1 MNKCVKRLIES
12 LFDDDFED
20 IVDNRDDLSSDFAGK
35 IMKNMLKYCESY
47 LTEQTFSNSYID
59 IKNVVDKKVHS
70 EVEGS
75 TVAFYYETKKPEE
88 PKVYLTHVSFRRLND
103 AQKFIDELNEFSI
116 SNVLLRYNLEVGRY
130 VNAKDSDAINNII
143 DLKNINFISV
153 GLKGVY
159 PKNFYVNGDDL
170 KEEKLYSTVFEE
182 HNYYYKG
189 DVDINLLRC
198 WIDNETIDIESTDSI
213 SLMECYNMNDYSFIK
228 KVNNTFRNATYSY
241 KGLPKTGNLTGLP
254 NGKYRAQI
262 EFNDER
268 TVNEPYQPLD
278 GKVKINFVGFPSN
291 CSEFTAR
298 IRQMPWR
305 ILPYMSFEGITMQNL
320 PKFNFE
326 AGGFP
331 GKNYGIMIQ
340 LGPYKFEANCRR
352 WKPTKPQWKTILTS
366 KDWFLD
372 CYSSKNGP
380 HREYVEPD
388 NKEAQETFIKE
399 KSKIDSVNKR
409 TEDKKEDAELMKENC
424 IKYLKAGATYFGNNW
439 VIRIKSLGDRFI
451 SYTLMKRL
459 SITDGHRTYE
469 AFCKWLD
476 HTSFKLEKGGTETLR
491 DVIVKPVEERRAKI
505 VEQRKE
511 EAKQLRKELRNK
523 AKENNVVKQTSDET
537 NNDEIQPVKKRRG
550 RPRKSDI
557 TAKNNTEVNSENNN
571 GTEVTNNSNVKIY
584 DYSDRAIAIY
594 GDYKDILPIKDK
606 LKEIGCRYNKFLNIN
621 GVKTPGWIVSA
632 KKRAEVEK
640 IINNKN

>member
-20 IVDNRDDLSSDFAGK
+20 IVDNRDDLSSDLAGK
-35 IMKNMLKYCESY
+35 IMENMLTYCESY

-70 EVEGS
+70 EVEG
-75 TVAFYYETKKPEE
+75 TTAAFYYETKNPEE

-130 VNAKDSDAINNII
+130 VNMKDSDAMNNII

-170 KEEKLYSTVFEE
+170 KEKKLYSKVFEE

-228 KVNNTFRNATYSY
+228 KINNTFQNTTYSY

-254 NGKYRAQI
+254 NGTYKARL
-262 EFNDER
+262 EFDDER

-291 CSEFTAR
+291 CSELIAR
-298 IRQMPWR
+298 IRQLPWR
-305 ILPYMSFEGITMQNL
+305 VLPYMSFEGITMQNL

-326 AGGFP
+326 ACGFP
-331 GKNYGIMIQ
+331 GKNFGIMIQ

-380 HREYVEPD
+380 NREYVEPD
-388 NKEAQETFIKE
+388 NKEAQEAFIKE
-399 KSKIDSVNKR
+399 KAKIDSVNKR

-424 IKYLKAGATYFGNNW
+424 IKYLKPDTTYFGNNW
-439 VIRIKSLGDRFI
+439 VIRIKSLGDKFI
-451 SYTLMKRL
+451 SYTLMKPKRFY
-459 SITDGHRTYE
+459 ITNTYKTYE

-523 AKENNVVKQTSDET
+523 AKENNVIKQTSVET
-537 NNDEIQPVKKRRG
+537 NNDEIQPVKKHRG

-557 TAKNNTEVNSENNN
+557 TTTNNKE
-571 GTEVTNNSNVKIY
+571 TEVTNNSNVKIY

-594 GDYKDILPIKDK
+594 GNYKDILPIKDQ
-606 LKEIGCRYNKFLNIN
+606 LKAIGCRYNKFLNIN

-632 KKRAEVEK
+632 RKRAEVEK

>member
-1 MNKCVKRLIES
+1 MNKCVKRLVES
-12 LFDDDFED
+12 LFDDDFDD
-20 IVDNRDDLSSDFAGK
+20 ILDNRDDLSSDLAGK
-35 IMKNMLKYCESY
+35 IMKNMLTYCESY

-59 IKNVVDKKVHS
+59 IKKVVDKKVHS

-75 TVAFYYETKKPEE
+75 TVAFYYEIKKPEE
-88 PKVYLTHVSFRRLND
+88 QKVYLTYVSFRRLND

-130 VNAKDSDAINNII
+130 VNMKDSDAINNII

-170 KEEKLYSTVFEE
+170 KEKKLYSTVFYE

-189 DVDINLLRC
+189 EVDINLLRC
-198 WIDNETIDIESTDSI
+198 WIDNETVDIESTDSI

-228 KVNNTFRNATYSY
+228 KINTSFMNTTYSY

-254 NGKYRAQI
+254 NGTYKAKLV
-262 EFNDER
+262 FDDEI

-278 GKVKINFVGFPSN
+278 GKVKINFIGFPSN
-291 CSEFTAR
+291 CSELIAR
-298 IRQMPWR
+298 IRQLPWR
-305 ILPYMSFEGITMQNL
+305 VLPYMSFEGITMQNL

-331 GKNYGIMIQ
+331 GKNFGIMIQ

-372 CYSSKNGP
+372 CYRSKNGP

-409 TEDKKEDAELMKENC
+409 TEDKKEDVELMKENC
-424 IKYLKAGATYFGNNW
+424 IKYLKVGATYFGNNW
-439 VIRIKSLGDRFI
+439 VIRIISLGDKFI
-451 SYTLMKRL
+451 SYTLMKRF
-459 SITDGHRTYE
+459 SITNTYKTYE

-476 HTSFKLEKGGTETLR
+476 HTSFKLEKDGTETLR

-523 AKENNVVKQTSDET
+523 AKENNVVKQTSVET
-537 NNDEIQPVKKRRG
+537 NNDEIQTVNKRRG

-557 TAKNNTEVNSENNN
+557 TTTNNTEVNSTNNKE
-571 GTEVTNNSNVKIY
+571 TEVTNNSNVKIY

-632 KKRAEVEK
+632 KKRTEVEK
-640 IINNKN
+640 IINNL

>member
-1 MNKCVKRLIES
+1 MNKCIKRLVES

-20 IVDNRDDLSSDFAGK
+20 IVDNRDDLSSDLAGK
-35 IMKNMLKYCESY
+35 ITKNMLTYCESY
-47 LTEQTFSNSYID
+47 LTEQTFSNSYYID
-59 IKNVVDKKVHS
+59 IDNAVDKKVHS

-75 TVAFYYETKKPEE
+75 TVAFYYEIKKPEE
-88 PKVYLTHVSFRRLND
+88 QKVYLTHVSFRRLND

-170 KEEKLYSTVFEE
+170 KEEKLYSKVFDE

-189 DVDINLLRC
+189 DVAINLLRC
-198 WIDNETIDIESTDSI
+198 WIDNETVDIESVDSI

-228 KVNNTFRNATYSY
+228 KINNTFKNTTYSY

-254 NGKYRAQI
+254 NGTYKAQL
-262 EFNDER
+262 EFDDER
-268 TVNEPYQPLD
+268 TVNQPYQPLD

-291 CSEFTAR
+291 CSELIVR
-298 IRQMPWR
+298 IRQSPWR
-305 ILPYMSFEGITMQNL
+305 VLPYMSFEGITMENL

-326 AGGFP
+326 ACGFP
-331 GKNYGIMIQ
+331 GKNFGIMIQ

-372 CYSSKNGP
+372 CYSSKDGP

-557 TAKNNTEVNSENNN
+557 TT
-571 GTEVTNNSNVKIY
+571 TNNSNVKIY

-621 GVKTPGWIVSA
+621 GVKTPGWIVSS

-640 IINNKN
+640 IINNS

>member
-1 MNKCVKRLIES
+1 M
-12 LFDDDFED
+12 
-20 IVDNRDDLSSDFAGK
+20 
-35 IMKNMLKYCESY
+35 
-47 LTEQTFSNSYID
+47 
-59 IKNVVDKKVHS
+59 
-70 EVEGS
+70 
-75 TVAFYYETKKPEE
+75 
-88 PKVYLTHVSFRRLND
+88 
-103 AQKFIDELNEFSI
+103 
-116 SNVLLRYNLEVGRY
+116 
-130 VNAKDSDAINNII
+130 KDSDAINNII

-159 PKNFYVNGDDL
+159 PKNFYINGDDI
-170 KEEKLYSTVFEE
+170 KKEKLYSTVFDE

-228 KVNNTFRNATYSY
+228 KINTLFRNEVYSY

-278 GKVKINFVGFPSN
+278 GKVKINFVGFPSD
-291 CSEFTAR
+291 CSELIAR
-298 IRQMPWR
+298 IRQLPWR
-305 ILPYMSFEGITMQNL
+305 VLPYMSFEGITMQNL

-340 LGPYKFEANCRR
+340 LGPYKIEANCRR

-372 CYSSKNGP
+372 CYISKNGP

-459 SITDGHRTYE
+459 SITDGYRTYE

-511 EAKQLRKELRNK
+511 EARQLRKELRNK
-523 AKENNVVKQTSDET
+523 AKENNVVKQTSVET

-557 TAKNNTEVNSENNN
+557 TVTNNTEVNSENNKE
-571 GTEVTNNSNVKIY
+571 TEVTNNSNVKIY

-632 KKRAEVEK
+632 KKRDEVEK
-640 IINNKN
+640 IINNS

>member
-12 LFDDDFED
+12 LFDDDFDD
-20 IVDNRDDLSSDFAGK
+20 IFDSKDELSSKLGDM
-35 IMKNMLKYCESY
+35 IMKDMLKYCESY
-47 LTEQTFSNSYID
+47 LTEQTFSNSWID
-59 IKNVVDKKVHS
+59 IKNAVDKKVHA
-70 EVEGS
+70 EVKGT
-75 TVAFYYETKKPEE
+75 TVAFYYETKNSEE
-88 PKVYLTHVSFRRLND
+88 PKVYLTHVSFRLLND
-103 AQKFIDELNEFSI
+103 AQKFIDELEKYSI

-159 PKNFYVNGDDL
+159 PKNFYVNGDAI
-170 KEEKLYSTVFEE
+170 KEENLYSAVFDE

-198 WIDNETIDIESTDSI
+198 WIDNETVNIESVDSI

-228 KVNNTFRNATYSY
+228 KINTSFRNDVYSY

-254 NGKYRAQI
+254 NGTYRAQL

-268 TVNEPYQPLD
+268 TVNQPYQPLD

-291 CSEFTAR
+291 CSELTAR
-298 IRQMPWR
+298 VRQLPWR
-305 ILPYMSFEGITMQNL
+305 VLPYMSFEGITMENL

-372 CYSSKNGP
+372 CYSSKDGP

-388 NKEAQETFIKE
+388 NKEAQEAFIKE
-399 KSKIDSVNKR
+399 KAKIDSINKR

-537 NNDEIQPVKKRRG
+537 NNDEIQQVKKRRG

-557 TAKNNTEVNSENNN
+557 TATNNKEVNSENNK

-640 IINNKN
+640 IINNS

>member
-20 IVDNRDDLSSDFAGK
+20 IVDNRDDLSSDLAGK
-35 IMKNMLKYCESY
+35 ITKNMLTYCESY

-59 IKNVVDKKVHS
+59 IKNAVDKKVHS

-75 TVAFYYETKKPEE
+75 TVAFYYETKNPEE
-88 PKVYLTHVSFRRLND
+88 PKVYLTHVSFRLLND

-143 DLKNINFISV
+143 DLKNINFISA

-159 PKNFYVNGDDL
+159 PKNFYVNGDAI
-170 KEEKLYSTVFEE
+170 KEENLYSAVFDE

-189 DVDINLLRC
+189 DVGINLLRC
-198 WIDNETIDIESTDSI
+198 WIDNETVDIESVDSI

-228 KVNNTFRNATYSY
+228 KINTSFRNDVYSY

-254 NGKYRAQI
+254 NGTYRAQL

-268 TVNEPYQPLD
+268 TVNQPYQPLD

-291 CSEFTAR
+291 CSELTAR

-305 ILPYMSFEGITMQNL
+305 ALPYMSFEGITMENL

-326 AGGFP
+326 ACGFP

-372 CYSSKNGP
+372 CYSSKDGP

-388 NKEAQETFIKE
+388 NKEAQEAFIKE
-399 KSKIDSVNKR
+399 KAKIDSINKR

-439 VIRIKSLGDRFI
+439 VIRIKS
-451 SYTLMKRL
+451 
-459 SITDGHRTYE
+459 
-469 AFCKWLD
+469 
-476 HTSFKLEKGGTETLR
+476 
-491 DVIVKPVEERRAKI
+491 
-505 VEQRKE
+505 
-511 EAKQLRKELRNK
+511 
-523 AKENNVVKQTSDET
+523 
-537 NNDEIQPVKKRRG
+537 
-550 RPRKSDI
+550 
-557 TAKNNTEVNSENNN
+557 
-571 GTEVTNNSNVKIY
+571 
-584 DYSDRAIAIY
+584 
-594 GDYKDILPIKDK
+594 
-606 LKEIGCRYNKFLNIN
+606 
-621 GVKTPGWIVSA
+621 
-632 KKRAEVEK
+632 
-640 IINNKN
+640 